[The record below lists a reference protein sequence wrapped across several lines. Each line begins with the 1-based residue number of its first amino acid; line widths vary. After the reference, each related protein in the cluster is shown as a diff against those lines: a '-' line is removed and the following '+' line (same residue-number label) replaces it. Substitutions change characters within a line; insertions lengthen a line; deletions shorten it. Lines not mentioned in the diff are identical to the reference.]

1 MSRLGEPLFFMA
13 SSWEP
18 PSPTHLLY
26 RAGAEK
32 ALAGILPEIDG
43 LFAQDVAA
51 FQARVA
57 EARLGLLPLP
67 APLAE
72 PR

>member
-1 MSRLGEPLFFMA
+1 MA

-18 PSPTHLLY
+18 PSPTHLQYL
-26 RAGAEK
+26 AQAEK
-32 ALAGILPEIDG
+32 ALGAILPEIDR

-57 EARLGLLPLP
+57 EAKVGLLPLP
-67 APLAE
+67 APLAA